1 MEEEKL
7 ATKNKAGQSPA
18 LKPKAKARKDEGP
31 ETTEAPP
38 KGQPKAKAK
47 AKAKKTLDDEFQD
60 LMADVEAKPKAPKAT
75 AKENPDEPEV
85 AGQPSSSSGRMV
97 HGVTLIEGK
106 SRKWWAR
113 QNVTVI
119 KNQAE
124 LLGHYFSDLDTK
136 GGPVKKDG
144 KLVKSPSMKKP
155 AYLNVLYGL
164 LKI

>member
-31 ETTEAPP
+31 ETTEAPKP
-38 KGQPKAKAK
+38 KAK

-60 LMADVEAKPKAPKAT
+60 LMADVEARTVGAGGAEPHKKPKAPKAT
-75 AKENPDEPEV
+75 AKDNPDEPEV

-136 GGPVKKDG
+136 GGPVKKD
-144 KLVKSPSMKKP
+144 
-155 AYLNVLYGL
+155 
-164 LKI
+164 